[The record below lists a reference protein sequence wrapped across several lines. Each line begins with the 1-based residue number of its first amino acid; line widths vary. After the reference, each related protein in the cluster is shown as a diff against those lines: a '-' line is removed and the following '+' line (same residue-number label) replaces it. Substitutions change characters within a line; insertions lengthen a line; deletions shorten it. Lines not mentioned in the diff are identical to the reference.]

1 MCYTI
6 LDLSCE
12 ALVDTCVDASLHR
25 RDDWGTSHPYD
36 SQKSLTLDS
45 ADAAWQLYEDGQTWQ
60 TYLLQKDKRLVC
72 LSFFEHVTPEELE
85 EAASVLLAES

>member
-60 TYLLQKDKRLVC
+60 TYLLQKDNFRTC
-72 LSFFEHVTPEELE
+72 DTGRTGGGCQRTPG
-85 EAASVLLAES
+85 